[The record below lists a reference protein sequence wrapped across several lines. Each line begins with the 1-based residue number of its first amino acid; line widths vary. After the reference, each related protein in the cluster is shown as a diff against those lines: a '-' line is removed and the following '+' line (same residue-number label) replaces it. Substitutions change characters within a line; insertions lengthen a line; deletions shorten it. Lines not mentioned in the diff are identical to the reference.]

1 MQGANPTDF
10 EKWCSVKTGYAP
22 EYIMMQRRKNFFGG
36 IEYMH
41 AVIDDKYLEYMAG
54 RPYLPAGLPKN
65 RDLWPTEYR
74 KKYKIDL
81 TANHLVAKLTAQE
94 IHRETVLEAIEKTP
108 SDQKEFL
115 CERLTFWKIVMKAW
129 PMPDGE

>member
-1 MQGANPTDF
+1 MQGTNPTDF
-10 EKWCSVKTGYAP
+10 EKWCAKEMGYTV
-22 EYIMMQRRKNFFGG
+22 EYMIMKRRENFFGG

-54 RPYLPAGLPKN
+54 RHYLPAGLPKN

-81 TANHLVAKLTAQE
+81 TANHLIAKLTAQE
-94 IHRETVLEAIEKTP
+94 IHKETVLESIEKTP
-108 SDQKEFL
+108 SDQKAFF
-115 CERLTFWKIVMKAW
+115 CERLTFWMIVMKAR
-129 PMPDGE
+129 PMPEGE